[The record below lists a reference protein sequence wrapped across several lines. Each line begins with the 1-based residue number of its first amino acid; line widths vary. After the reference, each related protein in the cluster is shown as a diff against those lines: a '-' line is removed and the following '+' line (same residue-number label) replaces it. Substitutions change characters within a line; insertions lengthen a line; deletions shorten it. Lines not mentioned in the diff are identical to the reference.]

1 MVSVVMITY
10 GHEAF
15 IEDAINGVLMQEVN
29 FPVELIIADDCS
41 PDYTNEKVALF
52 SNHTNAHWIR
62 YTRHESN
69 IGMMPNFTWALRQAR
84 GKYIALCEGDDYWT
98 DPLKL
103 QKQVEFLEANEEY
116 SGCFHKAYADI
127 NGELKEDVVIEK
139 RYSHIADKE
148 KIIIDDLF
156 NLNNFTHTCSVMF
169 RNNLITIP
177 FEVEYSAVGDYF
189 LLILLAEKGYLY
201 RMENYMAV
209 YRSGVGIHSTL
220 APVEMLRKKVQT
232 HIAILSYLSDHRQ
245 KSIFLPKTLKV
256 FEDYA
261 YMVEKQSDKKLNYFL
276 SDYLKRVINIIKE
289 LFSSLKK
296 N

>member
-116 SGCFHKAYADI
+116 VAVAENGLVI
-127 NGELKEDVVIEK
+127 NTITNEEYFFSEESERDVTIKEMVSKRRFPTASVVLRNSVLKEYFIDVKYSIDTILWCYLAQK
-139 RYSHIADKE
+139 GKFRYFPRVTSVYNRGPHGIVEGTDKF
-148 KIIIDDLF
+148 IWAQ
-156 NLNNFTHTCSVMF
+156 N
-169 RNNLITIP
+169 
-177 FEVEYSAVGDYF
+177 
-189 LLILLAEKGYLY
+189 
-201 RMENYMAV
+201 
-209 YRSGVGIHSTL
+209 
-220 APVEMLRKKVQT
+220 
-232 HIAILSYLSDHRQ
+232 
-245 KSIFLPKTLKV
+245 
-256 FEDYA
+256 
-261 YMVEKQSDKKLNYFL
+261 VEKLMTEIIRLFGGNCDIRCIALKQIHKHYWLVLKDRNIDNYF
-276 SDYLKRVINIIKE
+276 DYVICVYKYIYYKISYYFIK
-289 LFSSLKK
+289 LQHK
-296 N
+296 